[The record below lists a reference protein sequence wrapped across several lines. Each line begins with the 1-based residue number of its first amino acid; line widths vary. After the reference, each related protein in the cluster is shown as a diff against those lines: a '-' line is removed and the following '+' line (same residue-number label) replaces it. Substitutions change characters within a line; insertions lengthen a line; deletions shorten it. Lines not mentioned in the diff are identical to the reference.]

1 MSYLIIA
8 IIIFIVGFIP
18 YLKYETKY
26 DTNIEFINFLELIFI
41 WFLLSALFPLLIFT
55 LIAMQ
60 ICDRFKICN
69 R

>member
-8 IIIFIVGFIP
+8 TIVFIIGFIP
-18 YLKYETKY
+18 YLKYETMYSK
-26 DTNIEFINFLELIFI
+26 DIKFIDYLLLVWI
-41 WFLLSALFPLLIFT
+41 WFLLSAMFPLLIFT

-60 ICDRFKICN
+60 ICYRFKICN